1 MRRVIIIFAVVAVTT
16 SALVWLLR
24 PESRAHRH
32 QAETPAGKTTDTSS
46 PALPKERE
54 TVIALPIANEI
65 IPPNSPDTTV
75 DDDLGTLELVI
86 GEFRKQNGGNPVG
99 ENVEIAAAL
108 LGDNP
113 KKLAYLPSKGPF
125 LNADG
130 QLIDRWGTPYFF
142 HQLSANETEILSAGP
157 DRQFN
162 TGDDVKR

>member
-1 MRRVIIIFAVVAVTT
+1 MRRSIVIAAVIITT
-16 SALVWLLR
+16 AGTLVWLIR
-24 PESRAHRH
+24 PVTRAHHR
-32 QAETPAGKTTDTSS
+32 QAETPAGKATDTSS
-46 PALPKERE
+46 PAPPKERE

-113 KKLAYLPSKGPF
+113 KKLAYLPAKGPF

-142 HQLSANETEILSAGP
+142 HQLSSNETEILSAGP

>member
-32 QAETPAGKTTDTSS
+32 QADSPANHSSSTPAA
-46 PALPKERE
+46 PIMERQ
-54 TVIALPIANEI
+54 TVIALPIATEI